1 MAGNTETHKANRL
14 IHETSPYL
22 LQHAYNPVDWFPWG
36 DEAFAKARKENKPIF
51 LSIGYSTCHWCHV
64 MERESFENNDVAAI
78 MNGYFVCIKVD
89 REERPDI
96 DHIYMAAVQATTGS
110 GGWPMSVWLTPD
122 LKPFYC
128 GTYFPPDARYGRPGF
143 KELLQQVHDVWETN
157 RDAVVAQAGQIA
169 ESVGQYTAIAG
180 DGSPGH
186 ALDDAPL
193 RLGFEQFRSSY
204 DEVNGGF
211 GGAPKFPRPVALNF
225 LFRFFARAQ
234 AGALAPEAG
243 KARDMALHTL
253 RAMGEGGMF
262 DQLGGGF
269 HRYSVDE
276 RWLVSHFEKMLYDQ
290 AQLVCSYIDAY
301 QITQEPFYAD
311 IARRTCDYL
320 LRDMTSPDGGFY
332 SAEDADSEG
341 VEGKFYVWTQDEIDK
356 IIGDKDKAD
365 VFCRYYGVEPE
376 GNWEDSNNL
385 LRVALTV
392 AQTAKLFHRSDKDVT
407 AILELGRAKLFAA
420 REKRVRPRRD
430 EKVLTAWNGLMISAL
445 SRAAQALDEPR
456 YREAAERAARHL
468 VANRLKDGKLTRT
481 VTVPAMVEDY
491 AFLGNG
497 LMDLYEADFNP
508 QWLVTATKLADTML
522 AQFYD
527 AKAGG
532 FYQTD
537 GRDPSVIV
545 RAKEDYDGAE
555 PSGNSMAAL
564 LLLRLAQFTDR
575 ADYREAAEKT
585 LRLFGDHLRK
595 APSTVPQML
604 CVLDFY
610 LSKLKQIVI
619 AGKAGAADTQAM
631 LHAVRARYLPNA
643 IVILADGGESQGS
656 LTKFLPFLE
665 TIEPVD
671 GKATAYVCVNYAC
684 QLPTNDR
691 GKLAELL
698 GWQ

>member
-1 MAGNTETHKANRL
+1 MAGSTETHKANRL

-36 DEAFAKARKENKPIF
+36 DEAFARARQENKPIF

-64 MERESFENNDVAAI
+64 MERESFENDDVAAI
-78 MNGYFVCIKVD
+78 MNKYFVCIKVD

-96 DHIYMAAVQATTGS
+96 DRIYMTAVQATTGS

-122 LKPFYC
+122 LKPFLC
-128 GTYFPPDARYGRPGF
+128 GTYFPPDGRYGRPGF
-143 KELLQQVHDVWETN
+143 KESLQRVHDVWEAN
-157 RDAVVAQAGQIA
+157 HDAVVAQAVQIA
-169 ESVGQYTAIAG
+169 ESVGQYATIAG
-180 DGSPGH
+180 DGSPGP

-193 RLGFEQFRSSY
+193 RLGLEQFRSSY

-211 GGAPKFPRPVALNF
+211 GSAPKFPRPVGLNF
-225 LFRFFARAQ
+225 LFRCLARTN
-234 AGALAPEAG
+234 EA
-243 KARDMALHTL
+243 ATRDMALHTL
-253 RAMGEGGMF
+253 RGMGEGGMF
-262 DQLGGGF
+262 DQLSGGF

-290 AQLVCSYIDAY
+290 AQLVSSYIDAY
-301 QITQEPFYAD
+301 QITHDPFYAD
-311 IARRTCDYL
+311 IARRTCDYV
-320 LRDMTSPDGGFY
+320 LRRMAGPDGGFY

-341 VEGKFYVWTQDEIDK
+341 VEGKFYVWTRDEIDK
-356 IIGDKDKAD
+356 IIGDKDRSD
-365 VFCRYYGVEPE
+365 VFCRYYGVEHE
-376 GNWEDSNNL
+376 GNWEDRNNVL
-385 LRVALTV
+385 HVALTV
-392 AQTAKLFHRSDKDVT
+392 EETAKLFHKSEKDVT
-407 AILELGRAKLFAA
+407 AILEAGRAKLFVA
-420 REKRVRPRRD
+420 REKRVRPHRD

-445 SRAAQALDEPR
+445 ARAAQALDEPK
-456 YREAAERAARHL
+456 YRDAAERAARYL
-468 VANRLKDGKLTRT
+468 VANRVKDGKLTRT
-481 VTVPAMVEDY
+481 ATVPAMVEDY

-497 LMDLYEADFNP
+497 LVDLYEADFDP
-508 QWLVTATKLADTML
+508 QWLVTATRLADTML

-532 FYQTD
+532 FFQTD

-555 PSGNSMAAL
+555 PSGNSMAEL

-575 ADYREAAEKT
+575 TDYRDAVEKT
-585 LRLFGDHLRK
+585 LQLFGDHLRK

-610 LSKLKQIVI
+610 LSKPKQIVI

-631 LHAVRARYLPNA
+631 LRAVRERYLPNA
-643 IVILADGGESQGS
+643 IVILADGGESQKA
-656 LTKFLPFLE
+656 LAKFLPFLE
-665 TIEPVD
+665 TIEPVG

-698 GWQ
+698 GGRSQTGTP